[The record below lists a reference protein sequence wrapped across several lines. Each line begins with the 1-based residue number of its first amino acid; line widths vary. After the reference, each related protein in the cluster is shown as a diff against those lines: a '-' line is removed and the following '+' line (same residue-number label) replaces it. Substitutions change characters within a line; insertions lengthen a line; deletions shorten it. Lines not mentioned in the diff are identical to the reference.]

1 MTAAVPGT
9 RTAGVRAYGVMRDGV
24 DRLASLSDWPLFL
37 WKVVFYSV
45 RDIVLRLRFTRVVL
59 RQVSDVVV
67 GVGATVIGGGMVFVV
82 FTMAFAVG
90 ATVGLQGY
98 QGLQA
103 IGAESFIGLVG
114 SFANVREIT
123 PIIAAVA
130 LAAQVG
136 SAFTAELGAMRISE
150 EIDALEVMAI
160 NAFTYLICTRVVAA
174 LIALIPVYLIALFA
188 SFFATRLM
196 CTVLFGMSP
205 GVYDYYFYLG
215 LPVIDIFYSVVKV
228 VVFAFAVVSI
238 HCYHGFNAT
247 GGPVGVGV
255 AAGRAIRQS
264 IVTVVV
270 LNLLLSYLFWG
281 GGGSLRLTG

>member
-1 MTAAVPGT
+1 MAAVPGV
-9 RTAGVRAYGVMRDGV
+9 RTAGRRAYDALADGAE
-24 DRLASLSDWPLFL
+24 RLAGLSDWPVFL
-37 WKVVFYSV
+37 AKVVFYSV
-45 RDIVLRLRFTRVVL
+45 RDIVFRARFTKVVL

-67 GVGATVIGGGMVFVV
+67 GVGATIIGGGMIFVT

-136 SAFTAELGAMRISE
+136 SSFTAELGAMRISE
-150 EIDALEVMAI
+150 EIDALEVMGI

-196 CTVLFGMSP
+196 CTVLFGMAP

-215 LPVIDIFYSVVKV
+215 LPTIDIVYSVAKV
-228 VVFAFAVVSI
+228 VVFAFAVISI
-238 HCYHGFNAT
+238 HCRYGFNAT

-264 IVTVVV
+264 IITVVL

-281 GGGSLRLTG
+281 GGSSTPLTG

>member
-1 MTAAVPGT
+1 MVT
-9 RTAGVRAYGVMRDGV
+9 RTAGL
-24 DRLASLSDWPLFL
+24 RLALRGRDVAERFATLADWPLFV
-37 WKVVFYSV
+37 WKVLFYSV
-45 RDIVLRLRFTRVVL
+45 RDVVLRLKFFKVVI

-67 GVGATVIGGGMVFVV
+67 GVGATVIGGGMIFVV
-82 FTMAFAVG
+82 FTMAFVVG

-103 IGAESFIGLVG
+103 IGAESFMGLVG

-123 PIIAAVA
+123 PIIAATA

-136 SAFTAELGAMRISE
+136 SSFTAELGAMRISE
-150 EIDALEVMAI
+150 EIDALEVMGI

-174 LIALIPVYLIALFA
+174 LLALVPIYLIALFA

-196 CTVLFGMSP
+196 CTVLFGLAP
-205 GVYDYYFYLG
+205 GVYDYYFYLY
-215 LPVIDIFYSVVKV
+215 LPVRDIAFSVTKV
-228 VVFAFAVVSI
+228 GVFAFAVIVI
-238 HCYHGFNAT
+238 HCYHGFHAT

-264 IVTVVV
+264 IVTIVL

-281 GGGSLRLTG
+281 GGGNIPLTG